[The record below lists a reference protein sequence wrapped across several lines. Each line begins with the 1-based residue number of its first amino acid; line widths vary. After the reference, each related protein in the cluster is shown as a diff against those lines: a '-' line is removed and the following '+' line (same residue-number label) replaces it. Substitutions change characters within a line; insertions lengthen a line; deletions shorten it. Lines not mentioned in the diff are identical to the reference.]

1 MTSDQQ
7 PSAQEI
13 LLVLFSQKRD
23 LIAAGGT
30 PSRVVLSQQNYR
42 TVQRFHASLG
52 ELPNPEIDYI
62 TRYTVFGLP
71 VFTEEGSD
79 GCRVE

>member
-1 MTSDQQ
+1 MPADQ

-23 LIAAGGT
+23 LIAAGGSPT
-30 PSRVVLSQQNYR
+30 RVVLSMQNYR

-62 TRYTVFGLP
+62 TRYTIFDLP
-71 VFTEEGSD
+71 VFTEEGTDS
-79 GCRVE
+79 CRVE